1 MKKHQ
6 NVSRSSV
13 EAQYRAMA
21 TTTSELI
28 WLNQLL
34 KDFDI
39 HSNDSTLLFCDN
51 DSAIQIATKP
61 SFHERTKHI
70 EVDCHF
76 VREKVA
82 DKSIILLPIRS
93 TFQLADIF
101 TKPFPH
107 SKLQPFIRKLGM
119 KNLFSPVPI

>member
-70 EVDCHF
+70 EVDSHF

-82 DKSIILLPIRS
+82 DKSIILLPKRS

-101 TKPFPH
+101 TTPFPH
-107 SKLQPFIRKLGM
+107 SKL
-119 KNLFSPVPI
+119 